1 MTKTFFDHGCLLLGT
16 KSISVYACVHTR
28 TNIYVCMSQT
38 QTHAHVLE
46 GKNILSEFPRISR
59 RSNLLPVE
67 YFFVSVFALEVT
79 IAIVAL
85 GFIRGKKS
93 YLQISAMH
101 VSTVFFPVFLA

>member
-1 MTKTFFDHGCLLLGT
+1 MHVTN
-16 KSISVYACVHTR
+16 ANTR
-28 TNIYVCMSQT
+28 INIYGCISQT

-46 GKNILSEFPRISR
+46 GKNILPEFSGISR

-101 VSTVFFPVFLA
+101 VSTVFFLFFFA